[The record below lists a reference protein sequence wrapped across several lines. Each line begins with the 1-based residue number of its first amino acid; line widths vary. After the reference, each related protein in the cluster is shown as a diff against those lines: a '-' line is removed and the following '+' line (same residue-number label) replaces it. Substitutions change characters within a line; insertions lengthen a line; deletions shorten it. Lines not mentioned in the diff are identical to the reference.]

1 VPELPDVTVYVEAI
15 AERTVG
21 QPLEEARLA
30 SPFLCRTADPPLGD
44 ARGHRVESVRR
55 IGKRIVLAL
64 DGDLFLV
71 FHLMIAGRFRWR
83 ERGAKIPGK
92 LGLAAFDFPTG
103 TLPVPPLPP
112 PLRAVLPD
120 LTQPEGPDDPA
131 RERRLD
137 WAKLLKR
144 AFAIDVLVCP
154 RCAGPMR
161 LLALIDDERIARKI
175 LTHLGLP
182 TRAPPRGRPWR
193 PPQESLPLDARSDH
207 DAIDPPSY
215 DA

>member
-1 VPELPDVTVYVEAI
+1 
-15 AERTVG
+15 
-21 QPLEEARLA
+21 
-30 SPFLCRTADPPLGD
+30 
-44 ARGHRVESVRR
+44 
-55 IGKRIVLAL
+55 
-64 DGDLFLV
+64 
-71 FHLMIAGRFRWR
+71 
-83 ERGAKIPGK
+83 
-92 LGLAAFDFPTG
+92 
-103 TLPVPPLPP
+103 
-112 PLRAVLPD
+112 VLPD

-144 AFAIDVLVCP
+144 AWAIDVLVCP

-182 TRAPPRGRPWR
+182 SRAPPRGRPWR
-193 PPQESLPLDARSDH
+193 PPQQSLPLDARSDD